1 MFRATRI
8 PIRALFENLRDG
20 ASVEDFLEWFPGVP
34 PQFIES
40 VLEHEAA
47 LLKPAP
53 LAENSLRSGN
63 SGSTEE
69 ALGTSGKY
77 SL

>member
-1 MFRATRI
+1 MSAPENFVFRATRI

-47 LLKPAP
+47 LLKPHTA
-53 LAENSLRSGN
+53 
-63 SGSTEE
+63 
-69 ALGTSGKY
+69 
-77 SL
+77 

>member
-34 PQFIES
+34 SQFIES
-40 VLEHEAA
+40 VLEHGVA
-47 LLKPAP
+47 LLKPRTA
-53 LAENSLRSGN
+53 
-63 SGSTEE
+63 
-69 ALGTSGKY
+69 
-77 SL
+77 

>member
-34 PQFIES
+34 SQFIES
-40 VLEHEAA
+40 VLEYEVA
-47 LLKPAP
+47 LLKPRTAC
-53 LAENSLRSGN
+53 
-63 SGSTEE
+63 
-69 ALGTSGKY
+69 
-77 SL
+77 